1 MDRSGRSQP
10 ETVTLTDLIARR
22 DYGRAIERLRAQI
35 QQAPLDSRTQ
45 LQLADALVL
54 AGRGVE
60 ALPVFLALS
69 DTFAADGYFA
79 KALAVLKRVEKIEP
93 GRADTRER
101 LERCLE
107 KQRGAPTI
115 VTTVPP
121 PRPRTTMPEIG
132 MEEIG
137 ITTLT
142 RLRALKRGDGEMPVL
157 EEVGPRTEPPVLREM
172 LERVV
177 AQAGRPEAEV
187 PAEAAAEPPMLTP
200 EEPPAPIEIELST
213 TEFRELVLDIV
224 QEAAQPAPVPE
235 PRPEPAPMAFTA
247 IDVPPTVEIQAF
259 DGTAT
264 LPPVSPPPAVEPR
277 PSGTIESAALFA
289 ALSPDEVLALVTE
302 LGLVRCEPGDIVVTE
317 GEPGDSLFVIG
328 QGRLK
333 VFASSPLGRSYAIGE
348 LREGDFFG
356 EVGALSGRPRSA
368 TVVATS
374 DCDLL
379 VLDRPRMEALVR
391 ARPHVREVLEE
402 FYVRRAQ
409 NPLSAVRVL
418 PTDEHPAQARAA
430 EILESYFGAA
440 DWDPRMQLRLA
451 HVLARSGKNEDAV
464 SILLA
469 LAEET
474 ARAGFPAKAIAM
486 LKKAEGL
493 RIAPLRELDPVQPTP
508 APWGEWSL
516 RPEADDSRDA
526 LAPWL
531 RDVMR
536 EAARRPG
543 PGHASAAT
551 PVGYRD
557 GLRASPLFEGLSDA
571 ERFAFVSGL
580 RLRGAEAGDILVTEG
595 EPGDSIFILA
605 GGSVKIFVRNK
616 AGRNER
622 QCVLPEGS
630 FFGEIAALSGC
641 VRTATVVAGER
652 CELLELTRQALDG
665 VTSTYPRVR
674 EVLER
679 FYTERTLKIEEP

>member
-1 MDRSGRSQP
+1 MALDRAGRSPQ

-35 QQAPLDSRTQ
+35 QQAPLDARTQ

-54 AGRGVE
+54 AGRGAE
-60 ALPVFLALS
+60 ALPIFLALS
-69 DTFAADGYFA
+69 DTFAGDGYFA

-107 KQRGAPTI
+107 KQRGTRADPPP
-115 VTTVPP
+115 PP

-132 MEEIG
+132 MEEVG
-137 ITTLT
+137 ISTLT
-142 RLRALKRGDGEMPVL
+142 RLRALKRGDGELPVL
-157 EEVGPRTEPPVLREM
+157 EEVPARTEPPVLREM
-172 LERVV
+172 MERVV
-177 AQAGRPEAEV
+177 AQAGRPEGEDD
-187 PAEAAAEPPMLTP
+187 PPAEPPVISA
-200 EEPPAPIEIELST
+200 EEPLEIELST
-213 TEFRELVLDIV
+213 SEFRELVLDIV
-224 QEAAQPAPVPE
+224 QEAAQPAPAAA
-235 PRPEPAPMAFTA
+235 PEPAIERAADTA
-247 IDVPPTVEIQAF
+247 SGA
-259 DGTAT
+259 GTEEGRTAA
-264 LPPVSPPPAVEPR
+264 PFE
-277 PSGTIESAALFA
+277 SGALFA
-289 ALSPDEVLALVTE
+289 ALSPDEVLALVAE
-302 LGLVRCEPGDIVVTE
+302 LGLLRCEPGDIIVTE

-333 VFASSPLGRSYAIGE
+333 VFGLTPKGRSYAVGE

-356 EVGALSGRPRSA
+356 EVGALSGRPRTA
-368 TVVATS
+368 TVVAAT

-379 VLDRPRMEALVR
+379 CLDRPRMEALVR
-391 ARPHVREVLEE
+391 DRPRVREVLEE
-402 FYVRRAQ
+402 IYVKRAE
-409 NPLSAVRVL
+409 NPLSSVRVL

-464 SILLA
+464 SILFA

-493 RIAPLRELDPVQPTP
+493 RIAPLRDLDEPEPIT
-508 APWGEWSL
+508 APWGEWTL
-516 RPEADDSRDA
+516 RPQADDTRDA

-531 RDVMR
+531 RDVIR

-543 PGHASAAT
+543 SGPGAAG
-551 PVGYRD
+551 PFGYRD

-571 ERFAFVSGL
+571 ERLAFVQGL
-580 RLRGAEAGDILVTEG
+580 RLRGVEAGDVVLTQG
-595 EPGDSIFILA
+595 EPGESIFVLA
-605 GGSVKIFVRNK
+605 RGSVKVFVRDA

-622 QCVLPEGS
+622 QCVLTEGA

-641 VRTATVVAGER
+641 ERTATVVAAER
-652 CELLELTRQALDG
+652 GELLELTRQALDD
-665 VTSTYPRVR
+665 VTRTYPRVR

-679 FYTERTLKIEEP
+679 FYTERTLRIEEP